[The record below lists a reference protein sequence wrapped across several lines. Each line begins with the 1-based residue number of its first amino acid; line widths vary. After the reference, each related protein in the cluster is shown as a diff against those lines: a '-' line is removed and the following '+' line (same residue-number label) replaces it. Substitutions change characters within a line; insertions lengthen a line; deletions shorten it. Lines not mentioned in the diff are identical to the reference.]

1 MSDVM
6 VRLGTDVDVEAVVEL
21 WRELMAVHQ
30 AIAPMVWT
38 LSEDAE
44 ERYRAHLADMM
55 QDPNRRVFVAAR
67 QDEVVG
73 YLVAEKGDRPPVL
86 TPSTRGVF
94 GEICVAPAARRGG
107 CRQAAG
113 GRGDEMVS
121 RGGPA
126 DGRGGLCHGQPDVGA
141 VLGGTGV
148 SAVPGEGG
156 ALSGVQRVT

>member
-86 TPSTRGVF
+86 VPSTRGIF
-94 GEICVAPAARRGG
+94 GEICVAPSARR
-107 CRQAAG
+107 AG
-113 GRGDEMVS
+113 VGRRLVGEAM
-121 RGGPA
+121 RWF
-126 DGRGGLCHGQPDVGA
+126 REEGLPMAEVGYATDNPMSVPFWEGLGFRPYQVKA
-141 VLGGTGV
+141 VRSV
-148 SAVPGEGG
+148 ES
-156 ALSGVQRVT
+156 SG